1 MRSGITWIISPNP
14 SLAFTCPIYHVTNLH
29 LTNPTPHQLPC
40 WIYYMSAQSTKI
52 RHAELHLSLW
62 NTNIFRAL
70 LALLSPTVT
79 HVPSHCG
86 QALMSWPLL
95 FTYNTELLNKMK
107 NLRRHRKYIKDP
119 SNSTTFVFFF
129 NYQICL
135 AGGILEDDLFF
146 FFLPIISQ
154 VNISNSHLTF
164 SLHIHKAHKKVI
176 PYNKKQI
183 HCSCSNIASLLTGL
197 PQIHRWSLKFTLCT
211 SVPDSQ
217 QQKH

>member
-70 LALLSPTVT
+70 LTLLSPTVT

-95 FTYNTELLNKMK
+95 FTYNTQLLNKTK
-107 NLRRHRKYIKDP
+107 SLRRHRKYIRDP
-119 SNSTTFVFFF
+119 SNSTTFVFFLITIF
-129 NYQICL
+129 AWLVESWKLTY
-135 AGGILEDDLFF
+135 FF
-146 FFLPIISQ
+146 PIILQ
-154 VNISNSHLTF
+154 VNISNLYLTF
-164 SLHIHKAHKKVI
+164 FTYTKHTKRL
-176 PYNKKQI
+176 
-183 HCSCSNIASLLTGL
+183 LLTTKNKYTVL
-197 PQIHRWSLKFTLCT
+197 ALT
-211 SVPDSQ
+211 
-217 QQKH
+217 